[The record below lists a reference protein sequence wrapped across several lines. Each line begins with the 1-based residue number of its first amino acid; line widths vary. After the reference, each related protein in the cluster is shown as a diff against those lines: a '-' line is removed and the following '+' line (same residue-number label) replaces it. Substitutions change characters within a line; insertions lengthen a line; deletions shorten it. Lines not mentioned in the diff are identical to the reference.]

1 MLNFGLTPR
10 DFRSE
15 LFERRP
21 HHFRGALSERVF
33 TWSDVD
39 ALLHAIEPRAPTIRL
54 LHHGTVPEHA
64 YVEEFVELG
73 RTRRRLSKPKFYDL
87 LQRGATLQLNWLER
101 HSVAAQRLCLEIARF
116 VGAQTSSNAYLSF
129 AGDGTFGQ
137 HWDTHDVFAIQLIG
151 RKRWRL
157 FAPTFPLPLTYQTHD
172 RSGQTC
178 PAEPALELTLEE
190 GDVLYVPRGWWH
202 HVIPLRVGSFHLS
215 VGVYPPTFFDY
226 IMQTSARC
234 LERLTDVRRAFSTES
249 HRQVVADAM
258 QALESALLDPANAAF
273 FERDR
278 LARERLDAEFHLASL
293 DSASPPLPGAAMV
306 SLTMSGAPA
315 LGEGNAILV
324 NGAELRLEGTARAV
338 IEALREHAS
347 LELDVLCSKLE
358 HIPRDAVRRAVLE
371 LARHDVVT
379 IRT

>member
-1 MLNFGLTPR
+1 MLDFGLTPG

-15 LFERRP
+15 LFERKP
-21 HHFRGALSERVF
+21 HHFRGALSERPF

-39 ALLHAIEPRAPTIRL
+39 QLLHALDPRAPTMRMF
-54 LHHGTVPEHA
+54 HHGTVPEHA

-73 RTRRRLSKPKFYDL
+73 RTRRRLHKPKFFEYM
-87 LQRGATLQLNWLER
+87 QRGATLQLNWLER
-101 HSVAAQRLCLEIARF
+101 HSVAAQRLCLEVGRF
-116 VGAQTSSNAYLSF
+116 VGTQTSSNAYLSF

-151 RKRWRL
+151 RKRWRI

-172 RSGQTC
+172 RSGQAR
-178 PAEPALELTLEE
+178 PAEPTFELTLEE

-202 HVIPLRVGSFHLS
+202 HVIPLRVGSFHVS
-215 VGVYPPTFFDY
+215 VGSYSPTFFDY

-234 LERLTDVRRAFSTES
+234 LERLADVRRAFSTEDC
-249 HRQVVADAM
+249 REVVAE
-258 QALESALLDPANAAF
+258 ALRQLEPALLDGASAAA

-293 DSASPPLPGAAMV
+293 DSASPPLAGTAWV
-306 SLTMSGAPA
+306 SLTSFGAPP
-315 LGEGNAILV
+315 LDGGVLLV
-324 NGAELRLEGTARAV
+324 NGAELRLEGVGLAV
-338 IEALREHAS
+338 VAALREHAS
-347 LELDVLCSKLE
+347 LRLDALCARLE
-358 HIPRDAVRRAVLE
+358 HVPADAVRRAVLD
-371 LARHDVVT
+371 LARHDIVT